1 MQPADL
7 TLSAGPNDVFP
18 EVRAAMGGPVLYHY
32 DPVFKERFRAAEAIL
47 GRKHVTVWLDRE
59 TYEYLA
65 AFKIG
70 GESVG
75 VRAAAQ
81 HFVKYGI
88 ARHQEA
94 GEQ

>member
-1 MQPADL
+1 MKVTRQE
-7 TLSAGPNDVFP
+7 LSP
-18 EVRAAMGGPVLYHY
+18 ELR
-32 DPVFKERFRAAEAIL
+32 ERFRAAEAIL